1 MGVGTSEGDLSNSV
15 CFGKQF
21 LRRGRIYISACP
33 TKEEKDYPLRGK
45 YHRYRY
51 NDFGDDRKQ
60 VEHLSGEVKVKQ
72 TNTRTQTH
80 RQIDKQTSKQTDRQ
94 TDEKR
99 ADRHTK
105 SNQKVEGAT
114 SPRINLMN
122 ILFNNTE

>member
-1 MGVGTSEGDLSNSV
+1 MHTDRFGRGLVVAFQVRDLIKTRLGGSDKWESWWCGGGVGVGTSEGDLSNSV

-33 TKEEKDYPLRGK
+33 TKEEKDYPIRGK

-72 TNTRTQTH
+72 TNKQTH
-80 RQIDKQTSKQTDRQ
+80 AHRHTDR
-94 TDEKR
+94 
-99 ADRHTK
+99 
-105 SNQKVEGAT
+105 
-114 SPRINLMN
+114 
-122 ILFNNTE
+122 